1 MASTSNSNSNKDK
14 DSNSDDAAQSL
25 LLPGSKA
32 TNASTFIRT
41 FATLSSKSSPQGRC
55 ERQSSW
61 SEADPNSNS
70 YISLAEIDTFI
81 LNRLIR
87 DHGDDGG
94 MALYREYRPCYILA
108 FNAAKNVAPPSSSSS
123 SASSSGK
130 GGISARSGKHDD
142 YITKREFRLFFVFLI
157 LHVQLLDAFAIVD
170 GGEAGVDDANDND
183 DRRITQTEFFDASHL
198 IANYGF
204 VGLADV
210 RNSPYEIFK
219 NMDANDG
226 GVVLLKEWC
235 DYLLEEER
243 KGGTDVGR
251 AVSVVDVA
259 GAASAV
265 TPRKDSGTRTTR
277 SRLTPTPGKKTPTRS
292 STTKPKPKPKPIHT
306 TPSKSANVASA
317 KKKKAKDTTASTA
330 TTPSATQS
338 SFRKPGPSADLNL
351 FLSTF
356 HPLVSLTD
364 PSAKRDRSTQWK
376 NADPNS
382 NGMLSLAEVDSWIK
396 LTLQATHK
404 SHKGNQLYRLYR
416 PSYIHAFDA
425 AKSLAGGSTDE
436 YVTKKE
442 FRLLNAYLC
451 IYAEMMDAFAAID
464 GGGPGVDSNDDRRIG
479 REEWM
484 RGHHTVSTYDLIKLH
499 KITDEEAGIIFT
511 EMDVN
516 GGGYVLLNEWVGYLA
531 KAEVAAETEKGVVLA
546 KTAAYRNVMKASE
559 EATRR
564 VEEDEKKRRTDAA
577 EAEAKRIQEENRA
590 AMEKAAT
597 EEAEAAK
604 RASAAKGKAEAE
616 RIEQERIAAEKA
628 EAERLEAER
637 LEAERLA
644 KEKAE
649 AERME
654 QERIAA
660 EKTAEEERLEQ
671 ERLEKERLERERI
684 AAEKAEA
691 ARLEA
696 ERLAKEKAEAERLE
710 QERIAAEK
718 KAEEERLEK
727 ERVEQERIEAKK
739 EEAERLAK
747 EEAEA
752 ERLEQER
759 IAAEKAEAEEIA
771 RLEEEERMLMEEE
784 AELARLEEE
793 ERIVKEKIK
802 AEQEEEERIAK
813 ALEEKAKMAESL
825 NAELQ
830 QEGAAV
836 PEQAAAAATTSL
848 SSFAS
853 SFKAAAPMA
862 SSLKAAAGSSLA
874 AAAAKASSLAAA
886 VNKEDEE

>member
-649 AERME
+649 AERLE
-654 QERIAA
+654 QERIGA
-660 EKTAEEERLEQ
+660 EKKAEEK
-671 ERLEKERLERERI
+671 RLEKERLE
-684 AAEKAEA
+684 
-691 ARLEA
+691 
-696 ERLAKEKAEAERLE
+696 
-710 QERIAAEK
+710 Q
-718 KAEEERLEK
+718 
-727 ERVEQERIEAKK
+727 ERVEAEK
-739 EEAERLAK
+739 EEAERVAK

>member
-590 AMEKAAT
+590 AMEKAAA

-604 RASAAKGKAEAE
+604 RVAAKQKAEAE
-616 RIEQERIAAEKA
+616 RIEQ
-628 EAERLEAER
+628 
-637 LEAERLA
+637 
-644 KEKAE
+644 
-649 AERME
+649 
-654 QERIAA
+654 
-660 EKTAEEERLEQ
+660 
-671 ERLEKERLERERI
+671 ERI

>member
-1 MASTSNSNSNKDK
+1 MASTSNSNNNNNKDN
-14 DSNSDDAAQSL
+14 NSDDDVHSL

-32 TNASTFIRT
+32 TNASTFIQA
-41 FATLSSKSSPQGRC
+41 FATLASKASPDGRS

-81 LNRLIR
+81 LNRLVR
-87 DHGDDGG
+87 VHGDDGG

-108 FNAAKNVAPPSSSSS
+108 FNAAKDVAPPSSSSS
-123 SASSSGK
+123 SGTGK
-130 GGISARSGKHDD
+130 GGISSSSKHDD
-142 YITKREFRLFFVFLI
+142 YITKREFRLLFVFLI

-265 TPRKDSGTRTTR
+265 TPGKDSGTRTTR

-317 KKKKAKDTTASTA
+317 KKKKAKATTASTA

-590 AMEKAAT
+590 AMEKAAA

-604 RASAAKGKAEAE
+604 RVAAKQKAEAE
-616 RIEQERIAAEKA
+616 RIEQ
-628 EAERLEAER
+628 
-637 LEAERLA
+637 
-644 KEKAE
+644 
-649 AERME
+649 
-654 QERIAA
+654 
-660 EKTAEEERLEQ
+660 
-671 ERLEKERLERERI
+671 ERI